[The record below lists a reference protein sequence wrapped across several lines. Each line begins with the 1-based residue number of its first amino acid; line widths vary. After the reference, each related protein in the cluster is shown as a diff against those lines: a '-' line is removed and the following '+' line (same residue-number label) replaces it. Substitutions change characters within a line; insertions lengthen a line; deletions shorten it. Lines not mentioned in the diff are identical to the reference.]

1 MYMSLSIRATGLL
14 AILQRNTSMMLDVA
28 NLHTYFTESQQYIEH
43 TLKELVDD
51 NRISIDN
58 NKIEILYTLDT
69 SDPVDRTLE
78 ERIQA
83 LFSKAPEY
91 GVIAWFL
98 SQLDKTDKTFELDS
112 ELMER
117 VQSEL
122 DAARVVH
129 FWTPYH
135 RDQAL
140 KRALVD
146 KSKGNVTMK
155 DLLDLLEKRD
165 RGEIVWQK

>member
-1 MYMSLSIRATGLL
+1 MSLSIRATGLL
-14 AILQRNTSMMLDVA
+14 AILQRNTNMMLDVA
-28 NLHTYFTESQQYIEH
+28 NLHTYFTESPQYIEH

-78 ERIQA
+78 ERIHA
-83 LFSKAPEY
+83 LFSKSPEY

-98 SQLDKTDKTFELDS
+98 SQLGKQFELDS
-112 ELMER
+112 ELVEC

-122 DAARVVH
+122 EDARVVQ
-129 FWTPYH
+129 FWTLYH

-140 KRALVD
+140 KRALID
-146 KSKGNVTMK
+146 KSKSNVTMK

>member
-1 MYMSLSIRATGLL
+1 MSLSIRATGLL

-28 NLHTYFTESQQYIEH
+28 NLHTYFSESQQYIEH

-78 ERIQA
+78 ERIHA

-91 GVIAWFL
+91 SVIAWFL
-98 SQLDKTDKTFELDS
+98 SQIDKTFELDS
-112 ELMER
+112 ELVER

-122 DAARVVH
+122 EAARVVH

-135 RDQAL
+135 RDQAM
-140 KRALVD
+140 KRAMVD
-146 KSKGNVTMK
+146 KSKGNVTLQ
-155 DLLDLLEKRD
+155 DLRELLRKRD
-165 RGEIVWQK
+165 NGEIVWQK